1 MLDSQMRKL
10 IDPPLNRIGQWLASK
25 HITANDVTLTGF
37 AIGLL
42 AALAIAFQFYFLGLL
57 FLLLSRL
64 ADGLDGAVARASAPT
79 DLGGFLDITLDF
91 FFYGAIPMAFAIAD
105 PPANALPAA
114 VLLAGFYAT
123 GSSFLAFAIMAEK
136 RKITTTARGLKSLY
150 YIGGLAE
157 GTETIA
163 VFVAFCLFPGWF
175 AWIAYAFAAICFVTA
190 ANRVVIGWVSLKADK
205 PGL

>member
-1 MLDSQMRKL
+1 MLDSRMRKL
-10 IDPPLNRIGQWLASK
+10 IDPPLNRIGQWLAAR
-25 HITANDVTLTGF
+25 HITANHVTLTGF

-42 AALAIAFQFYFLGLL
+42 AALAIAFQFYILGLL
-57 FLLLSRL
+57 LLLISRL

-105 PPANALPAA
+105 PQANALAAA
-114 VLLAGFYAT
+114 VLLAAFYAT

-136 RKITTTARGLKSLY
+136 RRITTTARGLKSLY

-175 AWIAYAFAAICFVTA
+175 AWIAYVFAAICFVTA

-205 PGL
+205 PGH

>member
-10 IDPPLNRIGQWLASK
+10 IDPPLNRIGIWLASK
-25 HITANDVTLTGF
+25 NITANGVTITGF

-42 AALAIAFQFYFLGLL
+42 AALAIAFQFYLLGLVL
-57 FLLLSRL
+57 LLLSRL
-64 ADGLDGAVARASAPT
+64 ADGLDGAVARASAPS

-91 FFYGAIPMAFAIAD
+91 FFYGAIPLAFALAD
-105 PPANALPAA
+105 PEANALAAA
-114 VLLAGFYAT
+114 VLLTGFYAT

-136 RKITTTARGLKSLY
+136 RKITTTSQGIKSLY

-163 VFVAFCLFPGWF
+163 IFVAFCLFPGWF

-190 ANRVVIGWVSLKADK
+190 ANRVVIGWTSLKSD
-205 PGL
+205 

>member
-10 IDPPLNRIGQWLASK
+10 IDPPLNRIGIWLASK
-25 HITANDVTLTGF
+25 NITANGVTITGF

-42 AALAIAFQFYFLGLL
+42 AALAIAFQFYLLGLVL
-57 FLLLSRL
+57 LLLSRL
-64 ADGLDGAVARASAPT
+64 ADGLDGAVARASAPS

-91 FFYGAIPMAFAIAD
+91 FFYGAIPLAFALAD
-105 PPANALPAA
+105 PEANALAAA
-114 VLLAGFYAT
+114 VLLTGFYAT

-136 RKITTTARGLKSLY
+136 RKITTTSQGIKSLY

-163 VFVAFCLFPGWF
+163 IFVAFCLFPGWF
-175 AWIAYAFAAICFVTA
+175 AWIAYVFAAICFVTA
-190 ANRVVIGWVSLKADK
+190 ANRVVIGWTSLKSD
-205 PGL
+205 

>member
-1 MLDSQMRKL
+1 MLDSRMRKL

-25 HITANDVTLTGF
+25 HVTANDVTLTGF

-57 FLLLSRL
+57 LLLLSRL

-105 PPANALPAA
+105 PQANALPAA

-190 ANRVVIGWVSLKADK
+190 ANRVVIGWVSLKADE

>member
-1 MLDSQMRKL
+1 MLDNQMRKL
-10 IDPPLNRIGQWLASK
+10 IDPPLNRIGVWMASK
-25 HITANDVTLTGF
+25 NITANGVTITGF

-42 AALAIAFQFYFLGLL
+42 AALAIAFQFYLLGLV
-57 FLLLSRL
+57 LLLISRL
-64 ADGLDGAVARASAPT
+64 ADGLDGAVARATAPS

-91 FFYGAIPMAFAIAD
+91 FFYGAIPMAFAIAN
-105 PPANALPAA
+105 PEANALAAA
-114 VLLAGFYAT
+114 VLLTGFYAT

-136 RKITTTARGLKSLY
+136 RKITTTSQGIKSLY

-163 VFVAFCLFPGWF
+163 IFVAFCLFPDWF

-190 ANRVVIGWVSLKADK
+190 ANRVVIGWMSLKPD
-205 PGL
+205 

>member
-10 IDPPLNRIGQWLASK
+10 IDPPLNRIGIWLASK
-25 HITANDVTLTGF
+25 NITANGVTITGF

-42 AALAIAFQFYFLGLL
+42 AALAIAFQFYLLGLVL
-57 FLLLSRL
+57 LLLSRL
-64 ADGLDGAVARASAPT
+64 ADGLDGAVARASAPS

-91 FFYGAIPMAFAIAD
+91 FFYGAIPLAFALAD
-105 PPANALPAA
+105 PEANALAAA
-114 VLLAGFYAT
+114 VLLTGFYAT

-136 RKITTTARGLKSLY
+136 RKITTTSQGIKSLY

-163 VFVAFCLFPGWF
+163 IFVAFCLFPGWF

-190 ANRVVIGWVSLKADK
+190 ANRLVIGWTSLKSD
-205 PGL
+205 